1 MNWLILAAV
10 QTTGQPTGLS
20 GGTGSIWIIMIGM
33 LVLFWVLTIVPQRKQ
48 QKQRAMMLN
57 NLKKGDKV
65 ITTGGMHGEIVE
77 IDDDDI
83 KLRVADKVEI
93 KMLKSAVARVK
104 D

>member
-1 MNWLILAAV
+1 MNWLILAAPA
-10 QTTGQPTGLS
+10 TQPVIPS
-20 GGTGSIWIIMIGM
+20 GTGSIWIIMIGM

-48 QKQRAMMLN
+48 QKQRNLMLN

-65 ITTGGMHGEIVE
+65 ITTGGMHGEIIE
-77 IDDDDI
+77 LDDADI